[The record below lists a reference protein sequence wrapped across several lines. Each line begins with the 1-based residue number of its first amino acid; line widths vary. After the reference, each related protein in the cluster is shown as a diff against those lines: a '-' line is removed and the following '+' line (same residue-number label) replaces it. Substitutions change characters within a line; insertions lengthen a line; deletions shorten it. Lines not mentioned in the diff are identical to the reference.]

1 MTLEEIKGL
10 LEKAT
15 KGPWKA
21 DTTFAALEGII
32 IRPGSTGY
40 GLATIWPRDVDFHV
54 DFHVDFQVDAYEYGG
69 GSPVDNAALI
79 AAAPEL
85 AALLVRA
92 VEALR
97 PFAYPKPYDEYA
109 IVGHD
114 GHGHPLNAEGVQRLS
129 AQSFLRELGVE
140 A

>member
-1 MTLEEIKGL
+1 MTLEEIRILARDEEDAEGDTARNCMGGA
-10 LEKAT
+10 EK
-15 KGPWKA
+15 
-21 DTTFAALEGII
+21 
-32 IRPGSTGY
+32 
-40 GLATIWPRDVDFHV
+40 
-54 DFHVDFQVDAYEYGG
+54 Q
-69 GSPVDNAALI
+69 
-79 AAAPEL
+79 EL

-129 AQSFLRELGVE
+129 ARSLLLELGVE